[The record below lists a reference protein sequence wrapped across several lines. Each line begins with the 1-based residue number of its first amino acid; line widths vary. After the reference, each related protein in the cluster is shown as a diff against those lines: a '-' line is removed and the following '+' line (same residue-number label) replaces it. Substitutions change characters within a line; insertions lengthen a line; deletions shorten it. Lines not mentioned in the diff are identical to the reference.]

1 MEPKN
6 IPPYLPL
13 VVWGVKRDMNKH
25 TYRFCLKKKSKNV
38 NTIAS
43 SESFVRP
50 LKAEGTTKNG
60 MNQRTMMIEQLH
72 MDNRRLR

>member
-13 VVWGVKRDMNKH
+13 VVWGVKRDMNKQA
-25 TYRFCLKKKSKNV
+25 YRFCLKKKSKNV
-38 NTIAS
+38 NMIAS

-50 LKAEGTTKNG
+50 LKAEGTAKNG
-60 MNQRTMMIEQLH
+60 MNQATMMIEQLH